1 VLEVTADPYRWTRTL
16 QVLEDERIPVSEFPQ
31 SPSRMTPA
39 TTGLYE
45 AVTNHAV
52 THDGDQQLSVHVA
65 NAVLKAD
72 SRGTRIAKE
81 HKDSRRRIELA
92 VAACMAHDRAR
103 YHASQPKAQIFVL
116 DG

>member
-1 VLEVTADPYRWTRTL
+1 MTADPNRWTRTL
-16 QVLEDERIPVSEFPQ
+16 QVLADERIPVSEFPQ

-45 AVTNHAV
+45 AVTNRQV
-52 THDGDQQLSVHVA
+52 THDGDHRLARHVA
-65 NAVLKAD
+65 KAVLMAD
-72 SRGTRIAKE
+72 SRGTRIVKE

-92 VAACMAHDRAR
+92 VAAVMAHDRAR
-103 YHASQPKAQIFVL
+103 YHASQPRAQILVL